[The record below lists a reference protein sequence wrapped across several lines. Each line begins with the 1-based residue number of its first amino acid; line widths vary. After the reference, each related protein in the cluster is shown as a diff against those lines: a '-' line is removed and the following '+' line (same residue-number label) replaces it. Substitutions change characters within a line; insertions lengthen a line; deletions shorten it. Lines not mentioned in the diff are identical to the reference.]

1 MTAKYI
7 AALTIFMF
15 TLITAGTVFADTI
28 PPHISIEGIDDHFQ
42 PGVIKAQVNDDTAVA
57 EVWLYYR
64 KPGEIDYNSIEMKRS
79 QDIYYRELKSEF
91 GIEGAVEYYILARD
105 TSGNEATQPIFD
117 PEESPL
123 VTTMDDMA
131 NQSAEEVVLSSPEP
145 GTLVLNG
152 SEMIIIS
159 FYRTDRTVD
168 MKTVRIRIDDRDRT
182 READIVDNIVM
193 WEPRR
198 PLRDG
203 THVVEIYA
211 RDTDGNVVGPN
222 IWSFRVKTRLELPL
236 GVTGD
241 FYMGLQRD
249 DRSDGADYV
258 PLWNNKI
265 DFALQGERDGIS
277 WEMGALMS
285 SEESGFLTT
294 EDIPDRQ
301 PINRYYFTARTHHWR
316 VHVGDSNPTLSEL
329 SMKGVLVRGFNAQ
342 FKSNRL
348 NSQIVYGHNRRSI
361 DERIEIIEGIS
372 NVTPSG
378 YTLDDGTYV
387 DISSKPYQEIVQED
401 NGEYRVYEFT
411 PGAFKRNV
419 LAFDATVTP
428 VQNRHATWDFGFNF
442 FSAEDDSTSL
452 PDTYD
457 PLTKGRYYDYSGDA
471 QFLTGYAPKKN
482 WVGTFETSLAFNRNR
497 SKITAEFGGTI
508 ATENMYGIVTDEIR
522 DEIPDNIDDDVFRF
536 NGSTQ
541 TSFDKMKLDKSIS
554 SGLKDALFS
563 VYRVRFISQVP
574 IPRTRT
580 TMRAETYRI
589 PTHYVSLGNPHQR
602 TDMGGYKINLRTAV
616 IQDQLSLSM
625 EYDTYDDN
633 LDKERTQYANDDGSL
648 NSDLTRE
655 TDVMSVSATYRPRQF
670 ADYAPRFTMGYRIY
684 NAENNLDLRY
694 NDAYQKIDTASNTLL
709 LSLGGELPVGLHRH
723 RGTVSVTNMSI
734 SDDRPIP
741 DYDRND
747 SNNLTVLLNLNSTFD
762 PMPLSI
768 LLSLG
773 RTANET
779 HYRSDD
785 NANPTRATI
794 DTGINMANASATW
807 KWFRDRRF
815 KTTLGFGYIG
825 SGNDETGMYEVDS
838 TKASIRISADY
849 KLSRTSTLGGMVR
862 YISFTDNVD
871 SSRDYTEPIVGID
884 IRANF

>member
-1 MTAKYI
+1 MTVKYI
-7 AALTIFMF
+7 TALIAFAAVI
-15 TLITAGTVFADTI
+15 ITASAAFADTI
-28 PPHISIEGIDDHFQ
+28 PPHINIEGIGEHFQ
-42 PGVIKAQVNDDTAVA
+42 PGVIRAQVDDDTEVA
-57 EVWLYYR
+57 EVRLYYR
-64 KPGEIDYNSIEMKRS
+64 KPGEIDYNTIEMKRS
-79 QDIYYRELKSEF
+79 QDIYYRELKREL
-91 GIEGAVEYYILARD
+91 GVEGAVEYYILAQD
-105 TSGNEATQPIFD
+105 TSGNESTQPIFD
-117 PEESPL
+117 PQESPL
-123 VTTMDDMA
+123 VTTMDDMV
-131 NQSAEEVVLSSPEP
+131 NQSADEVMLTSPEP
-145 GTLVLNG
+145 GTLVVNG

-168 MKTVRIRIDDRDRT
+168 MSTVRIRIDDRDRT

-203 THVVEIYA
+203 THVIEIYA

-241 FYMGLQRD
+241 FYMGIQRD
-249 DRSDGADYV
+249 DRSDGAAYV

-265 DFALQGERDGIS
+265 DFALRGERDWVT

-294 EDIPDRQ
+294 EDIQDRQ

-316 VHVGDSNPTLSEL
+316 LHVGDSNPSLSEL
-329 SMKGVLVRGFNAQ
+329 SMKGVLVRGLNAQ
-342 FKSNRL
+342 FKSNRF
-348 NSQIVYGHNRRSI
+348 NSQLVYGYNRRTI
-361 DERIEIIEGIS
+361 DGRVELMDGIS

-387 DISSKPYQEIVQED
+387 DISTKPYQEIVQEE
-401 NGEYRVYEFT
+401 NGEYSVYEFT

-428 VQNRHATWDFGFNF
+428 VRNRYATWDFGFNF

-452 PDTYD
+452 SDTYD
-457 PLTKGRYYDYSGDA
+457 PLTKGRYYDYGSDT
-471 QFLTGYAPKKN
+471 QFTTGYAPKKN
-482 WVGTFETSLAFNRNR
+482 WVGTFETSLAFNKNR

-508 ATENMYGIVTDEIR
+508 VTENMYGIVTDEIR
-522 DEIPDNIDDDVFRF
+522 DEIPDGIDDDVFRF

-541 TSFDKMKLDKSIS
+541 TSFDKMKLDDSVS

-563 VYRVRFISQVP
+563 VYRVRFLSQVP
-574 IPRTRT
+574 IPQTRT
-580 TMRAETYRI
+580 TLRAETYRI

-616 IQDQLSLSM
+616 LQDQLSLSM

-633 LDKERTQYANDDGSL
+633 LDNERTQYANDDGSL
-648 NSDLTRE
+648 RSDLTRN
-655 TDVMSVSATYRPRQF
+655 TDVMSVSATYRPRRF
-670 ADYAPRFTMGYRIY
+670 ADYAPRFTMGYRAY
-684 NAENNLDLRY
+684 TAENNLDLNF
-694 NDAYQKIDTASNTLL
+694 NDAYQKIDTTSNTLL

-734 SDDRPIP
+734 ADDRPIS

-747 SNNLTVLLNLNSTFD
+747 SNNLTLLMNVNSTFD
-762 PMPLSI
+762 PLPLSV

-779 HYRSDD
+779 HYRAGDTD
-785 NANPTRATI
+785 NPTRATI
-794 DTGINMANASATW
+794 DTGITMANAAASW
-807 KWFRDRRF
+807 RWFRDRRL
-815 KTTLGFGYIG
+815 KTTFGFGYIG
-825 SGNDETGMYEVDS
+825 SGNDETGIYEVDT
-838 TKASIRISADY
+838 TKASIRFSVDY
-849 KLSRTSTLGGMVR
+849 KLSRTSSLGGMVR

-871 SSRDYTEPIVGID
+871 SSRDYTEPIVGVD
-884 IRANF
+884 LRANF